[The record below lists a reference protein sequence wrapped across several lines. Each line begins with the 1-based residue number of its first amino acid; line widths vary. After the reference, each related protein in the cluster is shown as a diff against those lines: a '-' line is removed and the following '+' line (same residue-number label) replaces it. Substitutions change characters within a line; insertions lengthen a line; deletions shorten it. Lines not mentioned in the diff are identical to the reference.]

1 MQNNQ
6 PCHQEIFIMGD
17 DAFRRLTLA
26 VIILAGILLYSNTLN
41 YPQFMFDGNMFLLNN
56 PLFKDLDYYARL
68 FDIKDFSSLDEQFG
82 LSPDVTTNFMMR
94 PVAYITFSINYLIS
108 GFDPAA
114 FRSVNIT
121 IHILNSLLVFACI
134 ELFLNVTQAHTN
146 SNGFSNRF
154 IPASSAL
161 IFLLHPM
168 QTESVTY
175 ITQRFTSL
183 AALFYLT
190 TIWLYFIW
198 AKQERSGKNRNYLRW
213 ISVAM
218 LLLGMLARESLFT
231 APFLLVLLELTV
243 LGNDLKTA
251 LKRTAPHLMLLPVI
265 PVMVIM
271 ISAAQYNTAP
281 SFHEAINVV
290 NYVDFP
296 ISHYALTQ
304 LVMVVTYIRLYLLP
318 YGQNIDPNP
327 PLYTL
332 PYQWPVIISTL
343 IIIFMVGGSFLLYR
357 KNRTDIRCVLVFV
370 GVCWYFLAL
379 SVSSSFIP
387 LPDLMAE
394 HRAYFSSIG
403 FILALISL
411 LDLLRTALG
420 EKKRIGG
427 MFVAGITVWCA
438 VLIVLTYNR
447 NTVWRSSLHLWSD
460 AVRKSPDKDRPW
472 YNLGLA
478 YKTAG
483 RSAEA
488 VKCFRKAVE
497 LNPEWGKAYESLA
510 VMLLHLKQFQEAV
523 KVSIR
528 GIEADPAN
536 PVLYNNLGIAY
547 AEMDQDDAAR
557 QAFST
562 AIALRPG
569 YENAMLNLDRLESF
583 VETTVGKRR

>member
-1 MQNNQ
+1 M
-6 PCHQEIFIMGD
+6 ID
-17 DAFRRLTLA
+17 VSFRRITLA

-41 YPQFMFDGNMFLLNN
+41 YPQFLFDGNMFLLNN

-68 FDIKDFSSLDEQFG
+68 FDIKDFSSLDEEFG

-134 ELFLNVTQAHTN
+134 ELFLNATQTHTN
-146 SNGFSNRF
+146 SNRFSNRF
-154 IPASSAL
+154 IPASSAF

-198 AKQERSGKNRNYLRW
+198 TKQERSGKNRNYLRW

-251 LKRTAPHLMLLPVI
+251 LRRTAPHLMLLPVI

-281 SFHEAINVV
+281 SLHEAINVV

-304 LVMVVTYIRLYLLP
+304 LVMVVTYFRLYLLP
-318 YGQNIDPNP
+318 YGQNIDPDP

-332 PYQWPVIISTL
+332 PYQWPVILSALVIIS
-343 IIIFMVGGSFLLYR
+343 MVGGSFLLYR

-379 SVSSSFIP
+379 TVSSSFIP

-403 FILALISL
+403 LIMALISL

-483 RSAEA
+483 RSSEA
-488 VKCFRKAVE
+488 VKCFRKAIE

>member
-1 MQNNQ
+1 M
-6 PCHQEIFIMGD
+6 ID
-17 DAFRRLTLA
+17 VSFRRITLA
-26 VIILAGILLYSNTLN
+26 VIILAGIILYSNTLN
-41 YPQFMFDGNMFLLNN
+41 YPQFLFDGNMFLLNN

-68 FDIKDFSSLDEQFG
+68 FDINDISSLDEQFG

-94 PVAYITFSINYLIS
+94 PVAYITFSFNYLIS
-108 GFDPAA
+108 GFNPAA

-134 ELFLNVTQAHTN
+134 ELFLNVTQERTFL
-146 SNGFSNRF
+146 SRFSNRF
-154 IPASSAL
+154 IPASSAF

-190 TIWLYFIW
+190 TIWLYLIW
-198 AKQERSGKNRNYLRW
+198 TKQERSGTKRNYLRW

-243 LGNDLKTA
+243 LGNNLKTA
-251 LKRTAPHLMLLPVI
+251 LRRTAPHLMLLPVI

-281 SFHEAINVV
+281 SLHEAINVV

-304 LVMVVTYIRLYLLP
+304 LVMVVSYIRLYLLP

-332 PYQWPVIISTL
+332 PYQWPVIISAL
-343 IIIFMVGGSFLLYR
+343 IIISMFVGAFLLYR
-357 KNRTDIRCVLVFV
+357 KNRVDIRRVLVFV

-379 SVSSSFIP
+379 TVSSSFIP

-403 FILALISL
+403 LIMALISL

-447 NTVWRSSLHLWSD
+447 NTVWRSSLDLWSD

-483 RSAEA
+483 RSSEA
-488 VKCFRKAVE
+488 VKCFRKAIE

-583 VETTVGKRR
+583 VETTAGRRR

>member
-1 MQNNQ
+1 M
-6 PCHQEIFIMGD
+6 ID
-17 DAFRRLTLA
+17 VSFRRITLA

-41 YPQFMFDGNMFLLNN
+41 YPQFLFDGNMFLLNN

-68 FDIKDFSSLDEQFG
+68 FDIKDFSSLDEKFG

-134 ELFLNVTQAHTN
+134 ELFLNATQTHTN
-146 SNGFSNRF
+146 SNRFSNRF
-154 IPASSAL
+154 IPASSAF

-198 AKQERSGKNRNYLRW
+198 TKQERSGKNRNYLRW

-251 LKRTAPHLMLLPVI
+251 LRRTAPHLMLLPVI

-281 SFHEAINVV
+281 SLHEAINVV

-304 LVMVVTYIRLYLLP
+304 LVMVVTYFRLYLLP
-318 YGQNIDPNP
+318 YGQNIDPDP

-332 PYQWPVIISTL
+332 PYQWPVILSALVIIS
-343 IIIFMVGGSFLLYR
+343 MVGGSFLLYR

-379 SVSSSFIP
+379 TVSSSFIP

-403 FILALISL
+403 LIMALISL

-483 RSAEA
+483 RSSEA
-488 VKCFRKAVE
+488 VKCFRKAIE